1 MALPNL
7 RRAERLGVIDILVT
21 AIGNVGRWL
30 VELADW
36 LDEKYSRAP
45 KTIAEQLEAAGW
57 AKRVER

>member
-1 MALPNL
+1 M
-7 RRAERLGVIDILVT
+7 IDMLIAAV
-21 AIGNVGRWL
+21 GNVGRWL

-57 AKRVER
+57 VKTLKDQP

>member
-1 MALPNL
+1 MRRPL
-7 RRAERLGVIDILVT
+7 RVGMIDMLVA

-57 AKRVER
+57 VKTLKDQP

>member
-1 MALPNL
+1 M
-7 RRAERLGVIDILVT
+7 IDILVT